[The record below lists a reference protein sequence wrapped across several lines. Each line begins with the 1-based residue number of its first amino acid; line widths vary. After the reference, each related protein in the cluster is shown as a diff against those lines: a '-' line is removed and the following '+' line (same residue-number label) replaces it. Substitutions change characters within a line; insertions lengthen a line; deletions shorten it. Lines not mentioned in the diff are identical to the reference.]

1 MELKHLNL
9 YFTRKL
15 CTSSTIIKRVNPEN
29 YILLKEEIC
38 KMNRKKLLKDSGR
51 LSLFDLFEKL
61 E

>member
-1 MELKHLNL
+1 MYKL
-9 YFTRKL
+9 YDHK
-15 CTSSTIIKRVNPEN
+15 KDEPGN